1 MARSVGLP
9 IDPPQRNVNSRFAL
23 ETAELIRDIGGDD
36 SSGAFHHAVSRAF
49 FAQGADIS
57 KADALIPLAEA
68 YGATATQ
75 VESAW
80 KERRFSKR
88 VDDSIETALRAGVN
102 GVPAL
107 AWPNRIA
114 VVGMRPPDE
123 LVSLLQQ

>member
-1 MARSVGLP
+1 
-9 IDPPQRNVNSRFAL
+9 PPQRNVNSRFAL

-57 KADALIPLAEA
+57 KAETLIPLAQA
-68 YGATATQ
+68 YGATAVQ

-80 KERRFSKR
+80 KERRYVKR
-88 VDDSIETALRAGVN
+88 VDDSIETATRAGVN

-114 VVGMRPPDE
+114 IVGMRPPDD
-123 LVSLLQQ
+123 LVSLLKQ